1 MNNIDK
7 VIFDELM
14 KKVHDYCKRNNKSFD
29 EVLDEM
35 VQECIDAEDSDYE
48 TESDISSEEEDSDL
62 EDEDI
67 SIVTSRDGR
76 FSKLL

>member
-1 MNNIDK
+1 MNNIDQ
-7 VIFDELM
+7 VVLDELM
-14 KKVHDYCKRNNKSFD
+14 EKVHDYCKRNNQSFD

>member
-48 TESDISSEEEDSDL
+48 TESDISSEEESDL
-62 EDEDI
+62 EEEDVII
-67 SIVTSRDGR
+67 STSKDGR